1 MNQDRAANLLASGI
15 PPSQVAS
22 IMGVTPAR
30 ISQLLKEE
38 SFALSLAARE
48 AEIASGDIEEITLA
62 AKYHA
67 AESALIQQVMEM
79 APMAELRDVTA
90 ALRVVGERRIAKE
103 QSRNPLP
110 IGGSTIINN
119 IVQLSLPSHALPEIA
134 ITKQKEIISIGDKN
148 LAPMT
153 STGITN
159 LFKKIGNEYELPRIP
174 QSTAETLTETPSTTE
189 EAEFLEVIKA

>member
-1 MNQDRAANLLASGI
+1 MNQERAANLLASGI

-22 IMGVTPAR
+22 IMGVSPAR

-38 SFALSLAARE
+38 AFSLMLQVKE
-48 AEIASGDIEEITLA
+48 AELNAGDIEEITLT

-103 QSRNPLP
+103 QARNPLP
-110 IGGSTIINN
+110 LGSNTIINN
-119 IVQLSLPSHALPEIA
+119 IVQLSLPSHALPEIS
-134 ITKQKEIISIGDKN
+134 ITKQKEIISIGERN

-153 STGITN
+153 STGVTN
-159 LFKKIGNEYELPRIP
+159 LFKKIGNEYEPPRIP
-174 QSTAETLTETPSTTE
+174 QSTTETPTETLTTE
-189 EAEFLEVIKA
+189 EAEFLEALRV